1 MKKVLIVDDCAN
13 VTMLCARLLERDGG
27 YIVQEENCG
36 TAALATAL
44 RFAPDL
50 ILLDLELCDMP
61 GEDVA
66 EELRGNADLCH
77 VPIIVVTGSVTRDQ
91 VGTIHPT
98 IGHPL
103 LPKPIIPDE
112 LLRVVTETLNG
123 PPLSQA
129 A

>member
-1 MKKVLIVDDCAN
+1 MKKILIVDDCPN
-13 VTMLCARLLERDGG
+13 VTMLCARLLERDGDFS
-27 YIVQEENCG
+27 VQEENCG

-50 ILLDLELCDMP
+50 ILLDLELADMP

-66 EELRGNADLCH
+66 EELRANASLRD

-91 VGTIHPT
+91 AGTIHPT

-103 LPKPIIPDE
+103 LPKPIIPEE

-123 PPLSQA
+123 PALSEA